1 MIRRP
6 PRPTHTDTLFPYT
19 TLFRSPEIKG
29 ATRWSS
35 LGSLSLQ
42 PSEFA
47 KPCFAVVTAWL
58 FSLDH
63 EETGIPGARI
73 AIGLWLVMVSLLLI
87 QPDVGQAVL
96 LTAIWGTQLFLAGLP
111 LAWIAGLAVVGA
123 GGLVAAYFAR
133 PHVPARV
140 GSFFDPTTGE
150 RY

>member
-1 MIRRP
+1 MLVL
-6 PRPTHTDTLFPYT
+6 PTCFALLILCIMHRTFFFFFNDTATTEIYTTDTLFPYT
-19 TLFRSPEIKG
+19 TLFRSLLVLTLVAGPEIKG
-29 ATRWSS
+29 ATRWIS

-96 LTAIWGTQLFLAGLP
+96 DRKS
-111 LAWIAGLAVVGA
+111 VV
-123 GGLVAAYFAR
+123 
-133 PHVPARV
+133 
-140 GSFFDPTTGE
+140 
-150 RY
+150 